1 MSANTSFEN
10 FNNFKIFVQSLT
22 KSQILFNHFQIF
34 SAPYFPR
41 FHLKKGTMN
50 VHTLLQKMFQNELT
64 EAELSQ
70 DMSSI
75 VTAQVTN

>member
-1 MSANTSFEN
+1 MTYRRSLKYFFLFLTL
-10 FNNFKIFVQSLT
+10 IF
-22 KSQILFNHFQIF
+22 
-34 SAPYFPR
+34 R

-64 EAELSQ
+64 DEAYP

-75 VTAQVTN
+75 VTAEATDAPKFEQFTQS